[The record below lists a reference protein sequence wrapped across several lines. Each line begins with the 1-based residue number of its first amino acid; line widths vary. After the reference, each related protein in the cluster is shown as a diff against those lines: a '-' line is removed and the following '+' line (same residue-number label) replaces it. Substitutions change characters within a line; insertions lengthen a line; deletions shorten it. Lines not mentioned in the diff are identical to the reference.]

1 MSLSTVDSAMDRTL
15 SDFGVYVLAGAFA
28 LAVFVVA
35 LFTLSSRL
43 AGGLDLRQVF
53 GFGVGFLLFVGVYFT
68 AWWIYTEIDAREGNP
83 RE

>member
-1 MSLSTVDSAMDRTL
+1 MKRTL

-28 LAVFVVA
+28 LAVFVLA
-35 LFTLSSRL
+35 LFTLSSRI
-43 AGGLDLRQVF
+43 AGGLGVRQVF

-68 AWWIYTEIDAREGNP
+68 AWWIYREIEAREGNP